1 MSTCACTRKW
11 FILSSPLSSWSLNQI
26 KLQRETSNELP
37 KICFFFNWMLAWKY
51 GICAAVLLI
60 IFVKGNTVNY
70 NIIRRKTR
78 HVISCRCFAI
88 QTTSLNYIVR
98 HVPNYHITMRN
109 ILLPLTVTLQNTSRC
124 FIINQEHP
132 TANYVSKYY
141 VRSVSNGFLY
151 ALAACYVS
159 GLIWR
164 LLP

>member
-1 MSTCACTRKW
+1 M
-11 FILSSPLSSWSLNQI
+11 FN
-26 KLQRETSNELP
+26 LQLR
-37 KICFFFNWMLAWKY
+37 
-51 GICAAVLLI
+51 AAVLNEKNCLKVASPWVEAPHLSCLQSGQGYGKFAGILRQTRYAQSLLI
-60 IFVKGNTVNY
+60 IFVKGNTVDT
-70 NIIRRKTR
+70 ISSSGK
-78 HVISCRCFAI
+78 HVTWFHAAHAI

-98 HVPNYHITMRN
+98 HVPNYQITMPN
-109 ILLPLTVTLQNTSRC
+109 IHLPLTVTLQITSRC

-159 GLIWR
+159 QLIWR

>member
-1 MSTCACTRKW
+1 MS
-11 FILSSPLSSWSLNQI
+11 SSSFV
-26 KLQRETSNELP
+26 P
-37 KICFFFNWMLAWKY
+37 KIWPGLWKIKFA
-51 GICAAVLLI
+51 GISRQTRYAQTLLI

-98 HVPNYHITMRN
+98 HVPNYHITMPN

-132 TANYVSKYY
+132 TANYVSKYK